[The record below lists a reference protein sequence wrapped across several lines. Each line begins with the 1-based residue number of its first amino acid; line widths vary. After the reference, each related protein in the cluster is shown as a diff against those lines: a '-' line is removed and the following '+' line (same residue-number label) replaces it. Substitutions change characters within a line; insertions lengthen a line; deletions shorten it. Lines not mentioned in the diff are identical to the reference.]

1 MEYRLIQ
8 DTNHGPQTIFRA
20 ARYYGFRN
28 IQNLVR
34 RLKPAKASKLPGA
47 ASRKPGGSRKPGQP
61 AGSGKDDEYA
71 YVEVMA
77 CPGGCTN
84 GGGQIKVSDLKEIQ
98 GEEFENSGAQKVGT
112 GEQRKWLERVDE
124 AYFSASSSDED
135 EGEQMYG
142 HDHMEFDDG
151 GAGDAMDVD
160 KLHSNGINGLNGIH
174 DDDMVD
180 DDMVDDDMVDDDM
193 VDDDMVDDDMVDGIS
208 HGNIKS
214 MVQYWANF
222 TDVDA
227 QTLCYTSF
235 RKVESDVG
243 KKATEVE
250 RVAGLA
256 STIGGGW

>member
-1 MEYRLIQ
+1 AYKSQHPGSRIKIERGRNVDVMEYRLIQ
-8 DTNHGPQTIFRA
+8 DTDHGPQTIFRA

-61 AGSGKDDEYA
+61 AGSSKDDEYA

-84 GGGQIKVSDLKEIQ
+84 GGGQIKVSDLKEVQ

-135 EGEQMYG
+135 EGEQTNG
-142 HDHMEFDDG
+142 HDHMEVDDG

-180 DDMVDDDMVDDDM
+180 
-193 VDDDMVDDDMVDGIS
+193 GIS
-208 HGNIKS
+208 HGDIKS
-214 MVQYWANF
+214 MVQYWANL